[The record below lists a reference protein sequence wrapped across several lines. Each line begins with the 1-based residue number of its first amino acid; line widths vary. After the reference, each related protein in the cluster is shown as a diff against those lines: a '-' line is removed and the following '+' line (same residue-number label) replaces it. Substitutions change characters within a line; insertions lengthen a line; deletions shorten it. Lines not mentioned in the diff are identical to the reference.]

1 MNIIRTTNAER
12 TNERAPHFSP
22 LQSIDVD
29 LGGDEGDGGGDGP
42 DDDVSIE
49 NEGAGGSTEC

>member
-1 MNIIRTTNAER
+1 M
-12 TNERAPHFSP
+12 
-22 LQSIDVD
+22 QSIDVD
-29 LGGDEGDGGGDGP
+29 LGGDDGDEGGDGGDGP